1 MAIASQTASNE
12 LPKSS
17 GPFWQGSALI
27 QQALLE
33 NKPNRSISCESR
45 QVLPVFSN
53 VTINVRK
60 KTNGENPMSSMSK
73 FKKLAGISAF
83 AFAAMTAANSVNAAN
98 WRYAHEEYEGDV
110 QDVYAYKF
118 KEYIEDNSDHTLQI
132 YRFGE
137 LGESDDIMEQ
147 TPAGILNFVNQS
159 PGFTGALIPEAQIFF
174 IPYLM
179 PTDINTVI
187 EFFRES
193 KAINEDFPKLY
204 AENGLELLQMYPEG
218 EFVITL
224 DEPVTSPEGMK
235 NKKIRVMTNPL
246 LSETY
251 SAFGAT
257 PTPLPWG
264 EVYGALQTN
273 MINGQEN
280 PIFWIESGGL
290 YEVSP
295 NLIYTGH
302 GWFTTAAMANKDFY
316 DGLPEK
322 DKKLIQDAADYAF
335 EKIITHIDG
344 LADEALAKIQAASD
358 EVTVT
363 RLNDEQIK
371 AFKARAP
378 QVEKK
383 FIEMTGQ
390 GGKDLLNQF
399 KEDLKDVQSN

>member
-1 MAIASQTASNE
+1 MNST
-12 LPKSS
+12 
-17 GPFWQGSALI
+17 
-27 QQALLE
+27 
-33 NKPNRSISCESR
+33 NK
-45 QVLPVFSN
+45 F
-53 VTINVRK
+53 RK
-60 KTNGENPMSSMSK
+60 
-73 FKKLAGISAF
+73 LVGISAL
-83 AFAAMTAANSVNAAN
+83 AFAGLTAANAVNAAN

-118 KEYIEDNSDHTLQI
+118 KEYIEENSDHTLQI
-132 YRFGE
+132 FRFGE

-147 TPAGILNFVNQS
+147 TQAGILNFVNQS

-179 PTDINTVI
+179 PTDMDTVI

-204 AENGLELLQMYPEG
+204 SEQGLELLQMYPEG
-218 EFVITL
+218 EMVVTV
-224 DEPVTSPEGMK
+224 DEPVTSPEELN

-273 MINGQEN
+273 MIQGQEN

-295 NLIYTGH
+295 NLVFTGH
-302 GWFTTAAMANKDFY
+302 GWFTTAMMANQNFY
-316 DGLPEK
+316 NGLSDA
-322 DKKLIQDAADYAF
+322 DKKLVQDAADYAF
-335 EKIITHIDG
+335 EEIIEHIDG
-344 LADEALAKIQAASD
+344 LADEALEKITSKSD

-363 RLNDEQIK
+363 RLNDEQIET
-371 AFKARAP
+371 FRARAP
-378 QVEKK
+378 QVEEK
-383 FIEMTGQ
+383 FIEMTGER
-390 GGKDLLNQF
+390 GKKLLEQF
-399 KEDLKDVQSN
+399 KADLEAVKGE

>member
-1 MAIASQTASNE
+1 
-12 LPKSS
+12 
-17 GPFWQGSALI
+17 
-27 QQALLE
+27 
-33 NKPNRSISCESR
+33 
-45 QVLPVFSN
+45 
-53 VTINVRK
+53 
-60 KTNGENPMSSMSK
+60 MSSISK
-73 FKKLAGISAF
+73 FKKLAGFSAF

-110 QDVYAYKF
+110 QDVFAYDF
-118 KEYIEDNSDHTLQI
+118 KEYIEDNSDHTVQVF
-132 YRFGE
+132 RFGE

-147 TPAGILNFVNQS
+147 TQAGILNFVNQS

-179 PTDINTVI
+179 PTEMGTVV

-193 KAINEDFPKLY
+193 KAINEDFPALY
-204 AENGLELLQMYPEG
+204 AKQGLELLQMYPEG
-218 EFVITL
+218 EMVVTV
-224 DEPVTSPEGMK
+224 DEPVTSPEGFN
-235 NKKIRVMTNPL
+235 NKRIRVMTNPL

-273 MINGQEN
+273 MIQGQEN

-295 NLIYTGH
+295 NLVFTSH
-302 GWFTTAAMANKDFY
+302 GWFTTAMMANQNFY
-316 DGLPEK
+316 NGLSDA
-322 DKKLIQDAADYAF
+322 DKKLVQDASDYAF
-335 EKIITHIDG
+335 EEIIKHIDG

-363 RLNDEQIK
+363 RLNDEQIE
-371 AFKARAP
+371 AFKARSP

-383 FIEMTGQ
+383 FIEMTGES
-390 GGKDLLNQF
+390 GEALLNQF
-399 KEDLKDVQSN
+399 KQDLENVQSM